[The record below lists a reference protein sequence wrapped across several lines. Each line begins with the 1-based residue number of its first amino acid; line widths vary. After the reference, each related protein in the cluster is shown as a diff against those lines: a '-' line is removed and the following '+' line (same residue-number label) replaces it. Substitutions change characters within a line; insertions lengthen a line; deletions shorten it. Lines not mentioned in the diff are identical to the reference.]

1 MQRPSDRQVD
11 FLSSLTG
18 HLQFLYPDHD
28 LETLQRQTIAVFDGF
43 TPPRPPEDSE
53 LWSAR
58 DCVLITYGDSVTEPQ
73 TPPLETLHRFLH
85 ESVPNVFSAIHVLPF
100 SPFSSDDGFAV
111 IDYCQVNPQ
120 LGSWDQLG
128 RLTDSHQLMA
138 DLVINH
144 VSSQHEWFTACVEGR
159 SPGSDY
165 FVEIAEDDD
174 VSQVVRPRTSP
185 LMRPTVTPSGL
196 KQFWCTFSHD
206 QIDLNF
212 QNPEVLLEF
221 LKIIRLY
228 LEHGV
233 SIFRLD
239 AVGFLWKESGTSC
252 IHLPQTHE
260 VVRLMRTMVDH
271 FAPGT
276 ILITETNVPNHE
288 NLSYFGNRNEAHI
301 VYNFSLAPLLVHALL
316 TGETHYLKRWL
327 MSMPPAPEGCTYL
340 NFTASHDGIG
350 MRPAEGLLS
359 EQEQAQMIDTIGR
372 FGGRIST
379 RRSADGGERVYELN
393 ISLFDAMKGTTR
405 GEDNWQVER
414 FLCSQCVMMAVEGI
428 PAFYIHS
435 LLATP
440 NDEDAVRAT
449 GRNRSINRSR
459 LDLSELQQAL
469 QDEQS
474 VRSRVF
480 RELQRRL
487 MIRCRQPAFHPNAT
501 QFTLQLAA
509 VFFAFWRQSRDRQ
522 QSIFAVHNMTDEH
535 QQLRLTDLNLISLNE
550 WHDLLSG
557 ECFPDLNAT
566 IDLAPYQCLW
576 ITNVTTD
583 DHSAV
588 ESPGAAHE
596 A

>member
-1 MQRPSDRQVD
+1 MQRNSDRDVA

-18 HLQFLYPDHD
+18 HFQFLYPDHD
-28 LETLQRQTIAVFDGF
+28 TDDLLRRSVAVFDGF
-43 TPPRPPEDSE
+43 APAEDTAEGE

-58 DCVLITYGDSVTEPQ
+58 DCLLITYGDSLKEPDQ
-73 TPPLETLHRFLH
+73 APLETLRRFLD
-85 ESVPNVFSAIHVLPF
+85 ESVPNVFSAVHVLPF
-100 SPFSSDDGFAV
+100 SPYSSDDGFAV
-111 IDYCQVNPQ
+111 IDYNQVNPE
-120 LGSWDQLG
+120 LGTWQHLH
-128 RLTDSHQLMA
+128 RLTAEHQLMA

-144 VSSQHEWFTACVEGR
+144 VSSQSQWFTNCVEGR
-159 SPGSDY
+159 QPGSDY
-165 FVEIAEDDD
+165 FVEIADGDD

-185 LMRPTVTPSGL
+185 LMRPTVTPAGL

-206 QIDLNF
+206 QVDLNF
-212 QNPEVLLEF
+212 RNPDVLLEF
-221 LKIIRLY
+221 LRIIRLY
-228 LEHGV
+228 LEQGI

-260 VVRLMRTMVDH
+260 VVRLLRTMVDH
-271 FAPGT
+271 YAPGT

-316 TGETHYLKRWL
+316 TGDTHYLKRWL
-327 MSMPPAPEGCTYL
+327 MSMPPAPDGCTYL

-359 EQEQAQMIDTIGR
+359 EQEQAQMVDTISR

-393 ISLFDAMKGTTR
+393 ISLFDAMQGTTN
-405 GEDNWQVER
+405 GEDEWQVER
-414 FLCSQCVMMAVEGI
+414 FLCSQSVMMAVEGI

-440 NDEDAVRAT
+440 NDEDAVSAT
-449 GRNRSINRSR
+449 GRNRTINRSH
-459 LDLSELQQAL
+459 LNLSELQL
-469 QDEQS
+469 ELNRDDS
-474 VRSRVF
+474 VKGRVF
-480 RELQRRL
+480 HELKRRL
-487 MIRCRQPAFHPNAT
+487 IVRCRQPAFHPNAT
-501 QFTLQLAA
+501 QFTLQLADA
-509 VFFAFWRQSRDRQ
+509 FFAFWRQSRDRQ
-522 QSIFAVHNMTDEH
+522 QSIFAVHNMSAEP

-557 ECFPDLNAT
+557 TSYPDLNAT
-566 IDLAPYQCLW
+566 IDVAPYQCLW
-576 ITNVTTD
+576 ITNVVTE
-583 DHSAV
+583 DHPAD
-588 ESPGAAHE
+588 
-596 A
+596 